1 MKRKVKIQRPKT
13 QKRKRR
19 LTRREVDSRDAAM
32 VRMLL
37 RKLKSPNR
45 KAKASALRALVVSA
59 DLARS
64 EGRAL
69 RASVFKKCLES
80 KDILLVAWAAEGL
93 GRIKEKSS
101 ANALIECVRSDHKGL
116 KYNATWALA
125 ELGEIKAVRPIIAY
139 GLTEEPDSGSTENAK
154 LALKKLIGVNRDFVI
169 RELTIW
175 GLRSR
180 NELVRKNSEEILK
193 EFHAL

>member
-19 LTRREVDSRDAAM
+19 LTRREVDSRDAAR

-37 RKLKSPNR
+37 QKLESRDRKV
-45 KAKASALRALVVSA
+45 KARALRDLVVSA
-59 DLARS
+59 DFVRG

-69 RASVFKKCLES
+69 RRDVFKKCLES
-80 KDILLVAWAAEGL
+80 KDIELVAWAAEGL
-93 GRIKEKSS
+93 GRIEEKSS
-101 ANALIECVRSDHKGL
+101 ANALIECVRSSHKWL
-116 KYNATWALA
+116 KYNAIWALA

-139 GLTEEPDSGSTENAK
+139 GLAEEPDSGIAERAEF
-154 LALKKLIGVNRDFVI
+154 ALKKLMGVNRDFVI

-180 NELVRKNSEEILK
+180 NELVRKNSEEILR